1 MTSFILAMLTI
12 WVVPAIFYG
21 LVGQVMNPKSNG
33 VHYIIKGLSWPF
45 QLFKV

>member
-21 LVGQVMNPKSNG
+21 IVGQVMDPKSNG
-33 VHYIIKGLSWPF
+33 VHFIKGLSWPF